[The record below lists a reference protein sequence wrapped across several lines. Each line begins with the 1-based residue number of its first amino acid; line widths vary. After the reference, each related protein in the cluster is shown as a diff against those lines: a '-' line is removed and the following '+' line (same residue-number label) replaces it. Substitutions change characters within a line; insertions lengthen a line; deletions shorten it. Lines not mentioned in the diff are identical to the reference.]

1 MSLLPY
7 MVSLIAG
14 AIGWSLGKKI
24 EGVFTASVFS
34 LLGSI
39 LGYYYGRKYLKN
51 LNEMMGR

>member
-7 MVSLIAG
+7 MVSLIVG
-14 AIGWSLGKKI
+14 AIGWSLGKKV
-24 EGVFTASVFS
+24 EGVFTASILS
-34 LLGSI
+34 LLGSV